1 MTAAQIIAAGL
12 IHLCTPGPQT
22 GWPHAVQAELDARDE
37 AASVERS
44 AEYGSR
50 QWLYARASRVGA
62 EARLA
67 VLLDVPAR
75 PLPTVN

>member
-1 MTAAQIIAAGL
+1 MTATQIIAAGL

-37 AASVERS
+37 AAR
-44 AEYGSR
+44 AEQAAVYGSPG
-50 QWLYARASRVGA
+50 WLAAHVARVGA
-62 EARLA
+62 ETRICR
-67 VLLDVPAR
+67 LLDVPAR